1 MKYRTLA
8 CWAVAALMILTAPS
22 AQAVPTLTF
31 TSPSTN
37 TSAAVAAEAA
47 FLAGLSAG
55 SITETF
61 EGYTA
66 TRTTT
71 YDPLSTPV
79 GSFDQISMGSTGGAC
94 DDVRNCVGLAILD
107 NLTSPFEG
115 RFAAPPG
122 ADNSNWLDSNDSPEM
137 KFTLTAG
144 FRAVGFY
151 LTDPNDAGGQMTIT
165 GTDGTTASFAFG
177 DIFTGPL
184 DSGYVSY
191 LTIVDPTGI
200 QDITFLSGAPG
211 DGYGIDTVTIGNPV
225 PEPGTLL
232 LVGGGVVALALRG
245 RRKRG

>member
-1 MKYRTLA
+1 LK
-8 CWAVAALMILTAPS
+8 
-22 AQAVPTLTF
+22 
-31 TSPSTN
+31 
-37 TSAAVAAEAA
+37 A
-47 FLAGLSAG
+47 FLAPGY
-55 SITETF
+55 ITETF

-66 TRTTT
+66 SRTTT
-71 YDPLSTPV
+71 YDPLTTSPAGTL
-79 GSFDQISMGSTGGAC
+79 DQISKGLPTGAC
-94 DDVRNCVGLAILD
+94 SLVNTCTGLAIL
-107 NLTSPFEG
+107 NNAISPFSG

-151 LTDPNDAGGQMTIT
+151 LTDPNDAGGRMTIT

-184 DSGYVSY
+184 DSGFVSY
-191 LTIVDPTGI
+191 VTIVDPTGI
-200 QDITFLSGAPG
+200 QDITFLSGASG
-211 DGYGIDTVTIGNPV
+211 DGYGIDTVTVGNPV